1 MKKLE
6 MKPHNTEGLLI
17 TFCGLDGCGKT
28 SMINIVA
35 EYLHSLGE
43 DVVLTKQPTNT
54 VRKSEI
60 FRNFMDYENHEK
72 FEYRALSLFA
82 AADRIQ
88 HSNKLILPELN
99 KKKVV
104 ISDRYFY
111 SCLAN
116 LRARGYKS
124 DRWIYEIV
132 KDIPKPDLAFFLDVP
147 VEVAVERVR
156 QRPEEKNRYIDMD
169 LQYKLRE
176 EYINICAENGGILIP
191 SIDEP
196 SVTFDRI
203 WNCVYDKLGE
213 RYED

>member
-28 SMINIVA
+28 LMINMVS
-35 EYLHSLGE
+35 EYIHSMSE
-43 DVVLTKQPTNT
+43 DVVVTKQPTNT

-88 HSNKLILPELN
+88 HSNKIILPELK

-156 QRPEEKNRYIDMD
+156 RRPEEKNRYIDMD

-176 EYINICAENGGILIP
+176 EYINICVENGGILIP

-203 WNCVYDKLGE
+203 WNCVCDKLGE

>member
-28 SMINIVA
+28 LMINMVS
-35 EYLHSLGE
+35 EYIHSMSE
-43 DVVLTKQPTNT
+43 DVVVTKQPTNT

-88 HSNKLILPELN
+88 HSNKIILPELK

-156 QRPEEKNRYIDMD
+156 RRPEEKNRYIDMD

-203 WNCVYDKLGE
+203 WNCVCDKLGE

>member
-1 MKKLE
+1 MKKLD
-6 MKPHNTEGLLI
+6 MKPHNAEGLLI

-88 HSNKLILPELN
+88 HSNKIILPELKN
-99 KKKVV
+99 KKVV

-191 SIDEP
+191 SLDEP

-203 WNCVYDKLGE
+203 WNCVYDRISEKNE
-213 RYED
+213 K

>member
-1 MKKLE
+1 MKKLD
-6 MKPHNTEGLLI
+6 MKPHNAEGLLI

-88 HSNKLILPELN
+88 HSNKIILPELKN
-99 KKKVV
+99 KKVV

-203 WNCVYDKLGE
+203 WNCVYDRISEKNE
-213 RYED
+213 K

>member
-1 MKKLE
+1 M
-6 MKPHNTEGLLI
+6 PHNRKGVLI

-28 SMINIVA
+28 TMINMLQDYFKYYGINVA
-35 EYLHSLGE
+35 
-43 DVVLTKQPTNT
+43 LTKQPTDNM
-54 VRKSEI
+54 RQSHI
-60 FRNFMDYENHEK
+60 FRTYMDAEDHSAYS
-72 FEYRALSLFA
+72 YRSLSLMA

-88 HSNKLILPELN
+88 HCNHVVLPVLHQGT
-99 KKKVV
+99 VL
-104 ISDRYFY
+104 ISDRYIY

>member
-1 MKKLE
+1 MKKLD
-6 MKPHNTEGLLI
+6 MKLHNAEGLLI

-88 HSNKLILPELN
+88 HSNKIILPELKN
-99 KKKVV
+99 KKVV

-191 SIDEP
+191 SLDEP

-203 WNCVYDKLGE
+203 WNCVYDRISEKNE
-213 RYED
+213 K

>member
-28 SMINIVA
+28 LMINMVS
-35 EYLHSLGE
+35 EYIHSMSE
-43 DVVLTKQPTNT
+43 DVVVTKQPTNT

-88 HSNKLILPELN
+88 HSNKIILPELK

>member
-6 MKPHNTEGLLI
+6 MKPHNTDGLLI

-28 SMINIVA
+28 LMINMVS
-35 EYLHSLGE
+35 EYIHSMGE
-43 DVVLTKQPTNT
+43 DVVVTKQPTNT